1 MYWNYP
7 NFKERIYNSDF
18 LEYCRKSSTLEN
30 KAVQA
35 RIFLSAAAE
44 KAAAQQKKC
53 TLYGS
58 VFF

>member
-1 MYWNYP
+1 MYWNHS
-7 NFKERIYNSDF
+7 NLKERFLNSDF

-30 KAVQA
+30 ESVQA

-53 TLYGS
+53 TL
-58 VFF
+58 

>member
-1 MYWNYP
+1 MYWYYP
-7 NFKERIYNSDF
+7 NFKERISNSDF

-35 RIFLSAAAE
+35 SIFLSAAAE

-53 TLYGS
+53 TL
-58 VFF
+58 

>member
-1 MYWNYP
+1 MYLSYHNL
-7 NFKERIYNSDF
+7 KERISNSNF

-35 RIFLSAAAE
+35 SIFIERSGR

-53 TLYGS
+53 TL
-58 VFF
+58 